1 MSPLSRKTE
10 NKLWSRERNLWTSGA
25 ALHLPLDG
33 AARCWICRAPEK
45 PVLVVLPDG
54 KQTQTFLADWRTLFP
69 EENAFLLPEIPLTAE
84 GIAGRALPLQRGEIL
99 ARWKNEGGIAA
110 ATPGALMAPLRKG
123 EGDLLLRPGEI
134 HVRER
139 LLDWLVHGGY
149 VRSDLVWSPGQ
160 FVFRGYILD
169 LFDPAYAHPLRIE
182 FFDDSVESVRSF
194 SPSTQKSVGILDSVE
209 IHSLNASKNALL
221 EDFLPGGV
229 RIVLFEPSR
238 IEASAES
245 YQFLWNEIASEEGVL
260 PLAPW
265 SGLFLPLA
273 SRDTLRITA
282 SLQYTRGGFS
292 LEEVPL
298 FRGNLEKFQWTAE
311 TWRSEGYAVRLV
323 TRNPRILSFNAREW
337 ITPIDG
343 SLSRGFLDPDER
355 VVYVS
360 DLELAGISEKIG
372 SGDLQAPPAEWSGR
386 LSEGQLLVHEDYGLC
401 VFRGSEEISVSGEVM
416 DSLILEFANN
426 QRLFLPVLQLYK
438 ITPLPDFAD
447 EDVRLDSLKGTKWK
461 KSVAKTRE
469 RVRQELAALLE
480 LYARR
485 EIVPGFAFPPAD
497 DLYAEFGEAFPHA
510 ETRDQLTAISE
521 VTADMEKPLP
531 MDRLLIGDVG
541 YGKTEVAIRAA
552 FRAAQGGKQTAV
564 LVPTT
569 ILAQQHYLS
578 FTARLTGFPVKAA
591 LLSRFLSI
599 REQREVLREVAEGR
613 VDIVIGTARM
623 LQKDVVFSDL
633 GLLVVDEEH
642 RFGVLSKEKLKEG
655 REDIDVLMLS
665 ATPIP
670 RTLALSLKG
679 LRSISV
685 LNDPPRNRVPVVTT
699 SAPWSARL
707 VKSALHRELER
718 GGQVFYVA
726 NRIAG
731 IDERAN
737 FLRKLFPT
745 ASLGV
750 VHGRMKEKEL
760 EETMMKFYNNELQIL
775 LCTTIIESGLDVPG
789 ANTLIVEDS
798 RQLGLAQMY
807 QLRGRIGRR
816 EEAAYAWFLYPE
828 GQPLGRETLERLDAI
843 TAVGDRGA
851 GYDLAMEDLRI
862 RGSGDLLGT
871 AQHGEERRGA
881 DSFLYYRLLE
891 EEIGRLRGILPASAS
906 VSVDIPCLV
915 SSSYIPQE
923 SVRIALYRRLLRLE
937 GWEELR
943 DIEKEVLDRF
953 GPLPQSLQNLFSV
966 SLLRSRGG
974 RYGIVSVESSRRD
987 TILRGSGPLFDALG
1001 KKGSWYRRAQG
1012 LVGPGGSRGMSDILS
1027 AIRHLRQE
1035 AEK

>member
-1 MSPLSRKTE
+1 MSTLSRNAE
-10 NKLWSRERNLWTSGA
+10 NRIWSREKNLWSSGT

-33 AARCWICRAPEK
+33 GARCWICRAPQG
-45 PVLVVLPDG
+45 PALVVLPDG
-54 KQTQTFLADWRTLFP
+54 KQAGTFVGDWRTLFP
-69 EENAFLLPEIPLTAE
+69 EENAFLLPEIPLTPTALS
-84 GIAGRALPLQRGEIL
+84 GRALPLQRGEIL
-99 ARWKNEGGIAA
+99 ARWKREGGLAV
-110 ATPGALMAPLRKG
+110 ATPGALMAPFRKG
-123 EGDLLLRPGEI
+123 GGDLVIRPGETYS
-134 HVRER
+134 RER

-169 LFDPAYAHPLRIE
+169 LFDPAYAYPLRIE
-182 FFDDSVESVRSF
+182 FFDDSAESVRSF
-194 SPSTQKSVGILDSVE
+194 SPSTQKSVGLLDSAE
-209 IHSLNASKNALL
+209 IHSLNSSKTALL
-221 EDFLPGGV
+221 EDFLPEGV

-245 YQFLWNEIASEEGVL
+245 YQFLWNEIAAEEGVL
-260 PLAPW
+260 PLEPW
-265 SGLFLPLA
+265 SGIFLPLA
-273 SRDTLRITA
+273 SRDTLRVTA
-282 SLQYTRGGFS
+282 SLQYTRGAFT

-298 FRGNLEKFQWTAE
+298 FRGSLEKFHWTAE
-311 TWRSEGYAVRLV
+311 AWRNEGYTVRLV
-323 TRNPRILSFNAREW
+323 TQNPRILSFGAREW
-337 ITPIDG
+337 ITPIEG
-343 SLSRGFLDPDER
+343 SLSRGFLDPEER
-355 VVYVS
+355 IVCVS
-360 DLELAGISEKIG
+360 DLEIAGISEKIG
-372 SGDLQAPPAEWSGR
+372 SAGLEAPPAEWSGR

-401 VFRGSEEISVSGEVM
+401 VFRGSEEISVSGDVM

-426 QRLFLPVLQLYK
+426 QRLFLPVLQLFK

-447 EDVRLDSLKGTKWK
+447 DDVRLDSLKGTKWK

-469 RVRQELAALLE
+469 RVREELAALLE

-485 EIVPGFAFPPAD
+485 EIVPGFPFPPAD
-497 DLYAEFGEAFPHA
+497 DLYAEFEEAFPYP
-510 ETRDQLTAISE
+510 ETRDQLKAAAE
-521 VTADMEKPLP
+521 VAEDMEKPLP
-531 MDRLLIGDVG
+531 MDRLLVGDVG

-578 FTARLTGFPVKAA
+578 FTARMTGFPVKVA
-591 LLSRFLSI
+591 LLSRFLSL

-633 GLLVVDEEH
+633 GLLIVDEEH
-642 RFGVLSKEKLKEG
+642 RFGVLSKEKLKAG
-655 REDIDVLMLS
+655 RENLDVLMLS

-685 LNDPPRNRVPVVTT
+685 LSEPPRNRVPVVTT
-699 SAPWSARL
+699 AAAWNARL
-707 VKSALHRELER
+707 VKTALHRELER
-718 GGQVFYVA
+718 GGQVFYVT

-731 IDERAN
+731 IEERAGL
-737 FLRKLFPT
+737 LRKLFPS

-750 VHGRMKEKEL
+750 VHGRMKEKEI
-760 EETMMKFYNNELQIL
+760 EETMMKFYNRELQIL

-828 GQPLGRETLERLDAI
+828 GQPLGREALERLDAI
-843 TAVGDRGA
+843 TTVGDRGA

-871 AQHGEERRGA
+871 AQHGEERHGA

-891 EEIGRLRGILPASAS
+891 EEIARLRGTLPSSAD
-906 VSVDIPCLV
+906 VLVDIPCLV
-915 SSSYIPQE
+915 PSAYIPQE
-923 SVRIALYRRLLRLE
+923 SIRIALYRRLLRLE

-953 GPLPQSLQNLFSV
+953 GPLPESLQNLFSV
-966 SLLRSRGG
+966 SLLRSRG
-974 RYGIVSVESSRRD
+974 RKYGIVSVESSRKD
-987 TILRGSGPLFDALG
+987 TILRGSGPLFESLG
-1001 KKGSWYRRAQG
+1001 KKKSWYSRTDG
-1012 LVGPGGSRGMSDILS
+1012 LIGPGGSRGLSDILS
-1027 AIRHLRQE
+1027 ALRHLRQE